1 MTLVL
6 VINFI
11 NQSWVPYHIIVELF
25 EALNT
30 SDATLVE
37 QMKFL
42 LVEFNL
48 TSKVIMY
55 VKDEGANLISFTI
68 ALTYIVSCEPL
79 QLLQLFASFCFG
91 HVM

>member
-1 MTLVL
+1 MTTTFDLWMSRSRYNTFVS

-11 NQSWVPYHIIVELF
+11 NQRWVPCHIIVELF
-25 EALNT
+25 EALNI
-30 SDATLVE
+30 SDATLAE

-55 VKDEGANLISFTI
+55 VKDE
-68 ALTYIVSCEPL
+68 
-79 QLLQLFASFCFG
+79 
-91 HVM
+91 